1 MKLKIKKSNLS
12 SLLLLT
18 LFLETMM
25 TLRSNSIKMN
35 DKQLNASSFNKKS
48 RIIGLTKE
56 QLLANDLR
64 NIAFECVEIEKLKKI
79 FADIILKNIK
89 DLDFSEFIE
98 YPKFYI
104 KERYLKKTI
113 NSSNISGLN
122 IVSVDGSSVVKNFMN
137 VDFSFLKAIAVKYYF
152 YKNHAADIRYYPD
165 LSGFNYYSV
174 QGNYVN
180 REENIVENKISM
192 DMKFMEINL
201 LNNMI
206 KCSNDVNI
214 DLIIIDGSIVI
225 MPINLLFSQDPEI
238 SKEYDRLLKEYHKLY
253 LNCKENGIILI
264 GSIKDTRTS
273 ALCHLVRDSIQL
285 LKPNSSNLS
294 DFIKINYRQIIDYL
308 SDLDLFN
315 KILNKSERSCIF
327 NCKRDIDKIRDT
339 GIKKEIPYYFPLSFY
354 AFYLKTA
361 KYDTPCRIEF
371 FMEENHLLK
380 KASEKADLISS
391 IILPISSLNKY
402 YGLPIPQI
410 EAHKRAVFKPD
421 EINLLFN
428 SLMRTLNEHGVELL
442 EKRRN
447 RRPF

>member
-1 MKLKIKKSNLS
+1 MTLKSNS
-12 SLLLLT
+12 T
-18 LFLETMM
+18 K
-25 TLRSNSIKMN
+25 SNN
-35 DKQLNASSFNKKS
+35 QQFNALSFNKKS
-48 RIIGLTKE
+48 SIVGLTKE
-56 QLLANDLR
+56 QLLAKDLR
-64 NIAFECVEIEKLKKI
+64 KIAYECVEIEKMKTL
-79 FADIILKNIK
+79 FAHIILKNFK
-89 DLDFSEFIE
+89 ELDFSEFIE
-98 YPKFYI
+98 YPKFGI
-104 KERYLKKTI
+104 KERFLKKSV

-122 IVSVDGSSVVKNFMN
+122 IVSVDGSSVAKNFMN
-137 VDFSFLKAIAVKYYF
+137 VDFSFLKAIAVNYHF
-152 YKNHAADIRYYPD
+152 YKNHAADIKYYPD

-174 QGNYVN
+174 QGNFIN

-206 KCSNDVNI
+206 KYSNDFNR

-238 SKEYDRLLKEYHKLY
+238 AKKYDRLLREYHKLY

-273 ALCHLVRDSIQL
+273 ALSHLLRDSIQL
-285 LKPNSSNLS
+285 LKPNTSNLN

-308 SDLDLFN
+308 SDLELFN
-315 KILNKSERSCIF
+315 KLLNKSERSCIF
-327 NCKRDIDKIRDT
+327 NCKRDIEKIRDT

-361 KYDTPCRIEF
+361 KFDTPCRIEF
-371 FMEENHLLK
+371 FMEENDSIK
-380 KASEKADLISS
+380 KAAEKADLISS
-391 IILPISSLNKY
+391 IILPISSLNKH

-428 SLMRTLNEHGVELL
+428 SLMRNLKEQGLELL